1 LQELN
6 AYVPVQVLKEGLT
19 EDSLS
24 AFQVVVATNVSL
36 EQQLWLN
43 SITRKNGSK
52 FLAADIRGLF
62 GCVFYCLLPVTQLMQ
77 RKDTRLMTLEE
88 TS

>member
-6 AYVPVQVLKEGLT
+6 AYVPVSVLKEGLT
-19 EDSLS
+19 EESLS
-24 AFQVVVATNVSL
+24 HFQVIVATNVSI

-62 GCVFYCLLPVTQLMQ
+62 GLVFLL
-77 RKDTRLMTLEE
+77 
-88 TS
+88 